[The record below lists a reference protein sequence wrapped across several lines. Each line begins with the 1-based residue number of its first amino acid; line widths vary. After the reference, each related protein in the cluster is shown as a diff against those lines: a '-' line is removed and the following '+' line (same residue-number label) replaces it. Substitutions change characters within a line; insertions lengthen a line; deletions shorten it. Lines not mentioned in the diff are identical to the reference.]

1 MFMSIRH
8 EKLKV
13 SDMHCTSCE
22 GRIEREISK
31 LPGILNVK
39 AVYAKSIVEVE
50 YDSNA
55 CSISEIKEAIKKAG
69 YSIGGGSESNKVAGI
84 LIIGVAIVLLS
95 KFSAGFDMSS
105 KLQSNVTYF
114 VLFVIGLLTSLHCVG
129 MCGGIML
136 SQSVAKK
143 NNGKLSAIKPTLLY
157 NTGRV
162 ISYTILGGIVGAL
175 GSVFNVSLKLKAGVA
190 IFAGLFMIIMG
201 FNMAGFSLFR
211 RLHIRMP
218 WSSCKVKSKAKTP
231 FVVGLLNGLMPCGPL
246 QTMQLY
252 ALGTGSAMKGALSM
266 FMFSLGTVPLMLFFG
281 MVTGILSK
289 GYTKKILKLSGIL
302 VLVLGIIMS
311 NRGLAMAGV
320 NIMPSAFLAPKIA
333 SSGSVAKAEI
343 KDGVQVVRMTA
354 DYNGYNP
361 NVLFVQKG
369 VPVKWIV
376 GGKQITS
383 CNNAIIVPSLGIQKN
398 LVQGENVIEFTPQSS
413 EDINFSCW
421 MGMIR
426 GVIKVVDNLDTADTS
441 NVTAPPSSAGGCC
454 GGGAPTPPPRDSI
467 FGDDISKVPTE
478 RLVKK
483 ATVLGKYQTHNIKGI
498 GYEFDPPIVVVDKD
512 LKTKIIIDLSSFD
525 YAEGEFKIV
534 DGNSGDLIAS
544 FEGNKGKKEVELSF
558 KNSGVY
564 GIIKDGNVFGIIEV
578 VDDIKTADLEKIRQ
592 KYIQ

>member
-218 WSSCKVKSKAKTP
+218 WS
-231 FVVGLLNGLMPCGPL
+231 
-246 QTMQLY
+246 
-252 ALGTGSAMKGALSM
+252 
-266 FMFSLGTVPLMLFFG
+266 
-281 MVTGILSK
+281 
-289 GYTKKILKLSGIL
+289 
-302 VLVLGIIMS
+302 
-311 NRGLAMAGV
+311 
-320 NIMPSAFLAPKIA
+320 
-333 SSGSVAKAEI
+333 
-343 KDGVQVVRMTA
+343 
-354 DYNGYNP
+354 
-361 NVLFVQKG
+361 
-369 VPVKWIV
+369 
-376 GGKQITS
+376 
-383 CNNAIIVPSLGIQKN
+383 
-398 LVQGENVIEFTPQSS
+398 
-413 EDINFSCW
+413 
-421 MGMIR
+421 
-426 GVIKVVDNLDTADTS
+426 
-441 NVTAPPSSAGGCC
+441 
-454 GGGAPTPPPRDSI
+454 
-467 FGDDISKVPTE
+467 
-478 RLVKK
+478 
-483 ATVLGKYQTHNIKGI
+483 
-498 GYEFDPPIVVVDKD
+498 
-512 LKTKIIIDLSSFD
+512 
-525 YAEGEFKIV
+525 
-534 DGNSGDLIAS
+534 
-544 FEGNKGKKEVELSF
+544 
-558 KNSGVY
+558 
-564 GIIKDGNVFGIIEV
+564 
-578 VDDIKTADLEKIRQ
+578 
-592 KYIQ
+592 

>member
-1 MFMSIRH
+1 
-8 EKLKV
+8 
-13 SDMHCTSCE
+13 
-22 GRIEREISK
+22 
-31 LPGILNVK
+31 
-39 AVYAKSIVEVE
+39 
-50 YDSNA
+50 
-55 CSISEIKEAIKKAG
+55 
-69 YSIGGGSESNKVAGI
+69 
-84 LIIGVAIVLLS
+84 
-95 KFSAGFDMSS
+95 
-105 KLQSNVTYF
+105 
-114 VLFVIGLLTSLHCVG
+114 
-129 MCGGIML
+129 
-136 SQSVAKK
+136 
-143 NNGKLSAIKPTLLY
+143 
-157 NTGRV
+157 
-162 ISYTILGGIVGAL
+162 
-175 GSVFNVSLKLKAGVA
+175 
-190 IFAGLFMIIMG
+190 
-201 FNMAGFSLFR
+201 
-211 RLHIRMP
+211 
-218 WSSCKVKSKAKTP
+218 
-231 FVVGLLNGLMPCGPL
+231 
-246 QTMQLY
+246 MQLY

-376 GGKQITS
+376 DGKQITS

-483 ATVLGKYQTHNIKGI
+483 ATVLGKYQTHNIKGV

>member
-376 GGKQITS
+376 DGKQITS